1 MTGWESEETASVVDS
16 DNDAHSVV
24 LFPRPVFYDIM
35 VELCSAGTY
44 L

>member
-1 MTGWESEETASVVDS
+1 MTGGESEETASVVDS
-16 DNDAHSVV
+16 DNDAHSAV
-24 LFPRPVFYDIM
+24 LFPGPVFYDVM